1 MGVDIQQHR
10 AAIGSFIQKGYFS
23 CKQMRKHQN
32 FKPRSNKMFFNIIKL
47 LLITCITFLALAE
60 PNNLYEASV
69 TISIAETHSLSTI
82 TCAGEINGGV
92 SLNRNR
98 VFIFTE
104 SSNRVQYYR
113 FANLDNKYS
122 KYTNGNRKH
131 SGIRIYHFNKG
142 NSHLNNRMHEIE
154 NIISSHRPH
163 VLGIS
168 EANFFHNHDLDSV
181 QIENYTFKQ
190 QKLSKIHS

>member
-23 CKQMRKHQN
+23 SKQMRKHKN

-47 LLITCITFLALAE
+47 LLITFITFLALASE
-60 PNNLYEASV
+60 
-69 TISIAETHSLSTI
+69 TIYIVETHSLSTI

-163 VLGIS
+163 VLSVGRP
-168 EANFFHNHDLDSV
+168 LDMVYS
-181 QIENYTFKQ
+181 
-190 QKLSKIHS
+190 